1 MIVRIEIIS
10 NPDTKKGQPLFDC
23 PFRLKETDK
32 TIIVENDA
40 SGISCHCH
48 WRDNLPHHSSGY
60 EEQCLEHLNR
70 ANEFGFD
77 PLIGFPVPEGWEPDT
92 VE

>member
-1 MIVRIEIIS
+1 MRVRIEIIS
-10 NPDTKKGQPLFDC
+10 DSDTKKEQPLSDC

-32 TIIVENDA
+32 TIIVENGA

-48 WRDNLPHHSSGY
+48 RRDNFPHHSSGY

-70 ANEFGFD
+70 ANELGLD